1 MENEVFLDTSYAIAL
16 SSPKDNLHEKAIRL
30 ANQIKAAGTCIVTT
44 HAVMLEIGNSL
55 SKQRYRRAA
64 VGLLYALEVD
74 SKVTIVHFSEE
85 LYVRAFK
92 LYRERMD
99 KEWGLVDCVSFIVMS
114 ERRITD
120 ALTTDK
126 HFEQASFRALLREK

>member
-1 MENEVFLDTSYAIAL
+1 MRYFLIHPTPLPY
-16 SSPKDNLHEKAIRL
+16 LHQKIICMKKQL
-30 ANQIKAAGTCIVTT
+30 ANQIKSAGTCIVTT

-126 HFEQASFRALLREK
+126 HFEQAGFRALLREK

>member
-1 MENEVFLDTSYAIAL
+1 MGNEVFLDTSYAIAL
-16 SSPKDNLHEKAIRL
+16 SSSKDNLHEKAVRL
-30 ANQIKAAGTCIVTT
+30 ANQIKAAGTGIVTT

-64 VGLLYALEVD
+64 VSLLYALEVD

-92 LYRERMD
+92 LYRER
-99 KEWGLVDCVSFIVMS
+99 F
-114 ERRITD
+114 
-120 ALTTDK
+120 
-126 HFEQASFRALLREK
+126 

>member
-1 MENEVFLDTSYAIAL
+1 MRNEVFLDTSYAIAL
-16 SSPKDNLHEKAIRL
+16 SSPKDNLHEKAVRL
-30 ANQIKAAGTCIVTT
+30 ANQIKFAGTGIVTT

-74 SKVTIVHFSEE
+74 SKVTIVNFSEE

-126 HFEQASFRALLREK
+126 HFEQAGFRALLREK